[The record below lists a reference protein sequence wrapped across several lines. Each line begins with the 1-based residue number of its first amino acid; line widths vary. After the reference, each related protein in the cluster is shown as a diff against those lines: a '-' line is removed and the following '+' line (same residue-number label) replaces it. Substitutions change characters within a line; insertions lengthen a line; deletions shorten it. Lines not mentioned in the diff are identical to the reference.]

1 MRFLALSCDG
11 PGGVELEAATPLGEG
26 PGSALGS
33 TTELGAHQAP
43 TSGWARTVA
52 WVKTCSFRRC

>member
-1 MRFLALSCDG
+1 MRFAVMEQEESSWKQ
-11 PGGVELEAATPLGEG
+11 PPLGEG

-43 TSGWARTVA
+43 TAGWAQTVA